1 MLRAL
6 HTACLFAGFG
16 LSLVNV
22 VMWLHAMPLAVAG
35 VLGLGGEPLAWRVA
49 VLLGFLLVAPL
60 GALIAWWCLA
70 ALDEP
75 WRYLRPATLAALL
88 YALIVLASPAQ
99 PAAGPAEASL
109 LHALAFWA
117 TRPRE
122 FLLWLFGERGIWV
135 LLAQPLLLG
144 VALATLRGEQGTPAG
159 GGSR

>member
-1 MLRAL
+1 MQAASPAGLARWGAMLRAL

-16 LSLVNV
+16 LALVNV

-88 YALIVLASPAQ
+88 YALVV
-99 PAAGPAEASL
+99 
-109 LHALAFWA
+109 WA

-122 FLLWLFGERGIWV
+122 FLLWLLGGRGTWV
-135 LLAQPLLLG
+135 LVAQPLLLG
-144 VALATLRGEQGTPAG
+144 VALATLRGAQGTPAG